1 MSLALCSPSSQGI
14 SFDDREINIGS
25 KYNKDNFKKIHSTI
39 DTFDKWWNMVN
50 DLTKNEEKE
59 RREDRTEYRGD
70 DGKLERA

>member
-1 MSLALCSPSSQGI
+1 MV
-14 SFDDREINIGS
+14 EH
-25 KYNKDNFKKIHSTI
+25 FKR
-39 DTFDKWWNMVN
+39 N